1 LWVDPGLDL
10 IAAAEAM
17 ATDDGEK
24 VAAWLADDKVAKL
37 SETRALDLFE
47 RDPELWAVVVSPW
60 IMIQEKAQG

>member
-1 LWVDPGLDL
+1 L

-24 VAAWLADDKVAKL
+24 VAAWLAGDKVAKL

-47 RDPELWAVVVSPW
+47 RDPSLWAVVVSPW
-60 IMIQEKAQG
+60 IMIQEKARG